1 MDKKKRILWL
11 EAARV
16 FEIISV
22 SLNHAVNRTYD
33 NYINTAL
40 EFYSS

>member
-16 FEIISV
+16 FAIIYV
-22 SLNHAVNRTYD
+22 SLNHEVNRTYD